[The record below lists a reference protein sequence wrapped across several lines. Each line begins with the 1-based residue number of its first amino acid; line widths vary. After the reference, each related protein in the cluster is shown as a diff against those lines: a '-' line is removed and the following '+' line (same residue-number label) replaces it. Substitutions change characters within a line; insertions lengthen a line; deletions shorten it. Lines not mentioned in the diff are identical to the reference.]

1 MLQQSISLPQV
12 LNRPVETI
20 LINILPQ
27 EIRVAVLEDNRACE
41 IHIERPQ
48 GRGLV
53 GNVYL
58 GTVRRVLPGMQSAFV
73 DIGLERAAF
82 LHIVDMVEQRHSQ
95 NDNKRIEHILFEG
108 QVIPV
113 QVIKDPIGNKGARI
127 STQISLAGRF
137 LVHLPQDEHIGI
149 SQRIEDEEI
158 RLNLKKRIESLI
170 KEDEPRGFII
180 RTSAETATDE
190 ELLADMAYL
199 RSMRES
205 LWNDAK
211 TLPPQSLLYQDLPL
225 YLRVMRDLVSPQTKY
240 IIVDNQEAHRE
251 MCDFAEHYVRNACN
265 KIQLFQGERT
275 LFETH
280 GIEDEIRRSLYPR
293 VNLRVGGYLVIEPT
307 EAMTTIDVNTGG
319 FVGRHNFDETILKTN
334 LEACHAIAR
343 ELRLRNIGGMVI
355 VDFIDMGNL
364 AHRNLVL
371 QELANALSY
380 DRTRVTLNGF
390 TSLGLVEITRKRTR
404 ESIYHLLT
412 NDCPY
417 CHGRGHV
424 KTLQTICYEIFREIQ
439 RDAAH
444 NNVESFRILASPAVI
459 EMLIDEEAE
468 SLAQL
473 SAQIGKPISLT
484 AESSY
489 MQENFDVIA
498 EHK

>member
-1 MLQQSISLPQV
+1 
-12 LNRPVETI
+12 
-20 LINILPQ
+20 
-27 EIRVAVLEDNRACE
+27 
-41 IHIERPQ
+41 
-48 GRGLV
+48 
-53 GNVYL
+53 
-58 GTVRRVLPGMQSAFV
+58 
-73 DIGLERAAF
+73 
-82 LHIVDMVEQRHSQ
+82 
-95 NDNKRIEHILFEG
+95 
-108 QVIPV
+108 
-113 QVIKDPIGNKGARI
+113 
-127 STQISLAGRF
+127 
-137 LVHLPQDEHIGI
+137 
-149 SQRIEDEEI
+149 
-158 RLNLKKRIESLI
+158 
-170 KEDEPRGFII
+170 
-180 RTSAETATDE
+180 
-190 ELLADMAYL
+190 
-199 RSMRES
+199 
-205 LWNDAK
+205 
-211 TLPPQSLLYQDLPL
+211 
-225 YLRVMRDLVSPQTKY
+225 
-240 IIVDNQEAHRE
+240 
-251 MCDFAEHYVRNACN
+251 
-265 KIQLFQGERT
+265 
-275 LFETH
+275 
-280 GIEDEIRRSLYPR
+280 
-293 VNLRVGGYLVIEPT
+293 
-307 EAMTTIDVNTGG
+307 
-319 FVGRHNFDETILKTN
+319 
-334 LEACHAIAR
+334 
-343 ELRLRNIGGMVI
+343 MVI

-439 RDAAH
+439 RDVTH